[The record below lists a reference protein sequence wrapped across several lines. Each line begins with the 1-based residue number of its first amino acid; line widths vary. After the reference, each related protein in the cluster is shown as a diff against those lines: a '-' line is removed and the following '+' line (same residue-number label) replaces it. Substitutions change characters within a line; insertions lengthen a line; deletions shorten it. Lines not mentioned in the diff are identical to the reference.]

1 MIVKHLNKDVEQI
14 LQSDI
19 IEDDTIE
26 MIKYKI
32 SQELGCEMHEIYLFA
47 QQERSFNLHTI
58 YEDLLKKTDTITS
71 DDVDNICS
79 DFSVEKKSKKS
90 KNYTYDDLLNLLNI
104 DKNTI
109 YFPIG
114 HTLRECAN
122 PFKCNKPLP
131 FDRVE
136 YKTKKKIPQSLSKTL
151 LLDYLPFIDNTLY
164 TVRQSDVDK
173 ELHESYF
180 GDVDLDSTIKA
191 KIDQKTKF
199 LENQKNNITD
209 SSIRLIKFT
218 ILPTQNVQLSLESI
232 FNLFHATELYPMIH
246 YYTGKT
252 IIYKLFSQKKDVH
265 NHKIP
270 LLAESVIYHVGD
282 KDNKVKSVNI
292 YVDNR
297 NSCVLFYED
306 GSIGVHIK
314 KSKTISETDLNV
326 EIQKLLLPIL
336 QIVKE
341 PVYQSGYEYPWKETS
356 NIFTSSTSNVQ
367 MDELE
372 YELQMNTTIVDY
384 KDKFK
389 YISNVCI
396 DITVPKEESQFV
408 YIYKSEY
415 DSNQLYDQVVK
426 YLMAKLDTSKKIT
439 DRLKTMFNLS
449 DANAKKLF
457 ADYSPSETSAVH
469 STAIN
474 VGFKISFVSS
484 PPTVVIHGINN
495 IHYLPSMKTN
505 FNCISNIVTQ
515 TDVTVDVV
523 EFDTKVKDVDVA
535 KDKDVDVDVEKE
547 KPKTVEIVE
556 DFDAFGGDASAYD
569 NDAGEDEEEDETG
582 GGIEDLDKKDKDQY
596 NLKNP
601 NFAVNRLASKYT
613 LKLPGIDYNRKC
625 LRQHVPIIISKKEWQ
640 SEKYKTYR
648 DRLDTMENGD
658 KYVNLQDD
666 HVLVCPKYWSFRKQ
680 KAYLDEADFE
690 KPRSE
695 KDIYEYN
702 LHSKDTRYDLNK
714 DEEYYEYPNYY
725 HNTNKSGPAKYPSF
739 TENNFP
745 CCEKMLHKKKVAE
758 TETKIKENSSNQYIV
773 GKVEPIDTKEK
784 VFKYGYL
791 PEPLY
796 DFFDLVDKKTF
807 RLSVDSDPY
816 ELLRWGVPNKNYQ
829 FLHTMHTIYKL
840 TNKDIDFKTY
850 VGKMEDGFKYAQNGN
865 IYNKYLSFQEFM
877 KDSKHIIHEEAWDLV
892 SSVHDKNIIIFKDN
906 EESVELI
913 CPSNVYGKKI
923 DSRKQCI
930 MLYYFEKDNCYEPI
944 IKKPQNKH
952 DVQFEFDVQDPYLKD
967 AFETIIKTYE
977 KCKPI
982 IDYENDEDGYT
993 PVSNISSTEMYDTL
1007 YDKYFEE
1014 IQQVSQYNKCI
1025 GFIVEGFFI
1034 PCYPSKLIQ
1043 DVTEI
1048 DEPPSKGVV
1057 ETIEFLNRMH
1067 TSFEFPCRP
1076 HYKVIK
1082 QSEITGILT
1091 ETFHYVPCI
1100 PLKNTKK
1107 IGLEM
1112 YYGNL
1117 THEYIQFKENSEDLQ
1132 RVKTTQRILYEK
1144 YGFTYCKNQLM
1155 IALNQHAYVENR
1167 NKIKKIIY
1175 SKKPY
1180 NEKLEE
1186 VTQEIH
1192 KVLQKHL
1199 GMKIEWVTQ
1208 MPDEYIQDMLDQCPN
1223 GFCDGKLYLPKINLV
1238 TKEPNDY
1245 YKRLADELIRNKQVE
1260 LFVLK
1265 PEIQFYVPYQANDN
1279 ELILDGNVI
1288 ESYLKQLGKV
1298 AKVHKYYDNVNML
1311 TVERKKLIFS
1321 VIKLDKIKITE

>member
-1 MIVKHLNKDVEQI
+1 MIVKHLNKEQEQI

-26 MIKYKI
+26 MIKYKV
-32 SQELGCEMHEIYLFA
+32 SQELGCEMHEIYLFS
-47 QQERSFNLHTI
+47 QQERYFNLHTI
-58 YEDLLKKTDTITS
+58 YEELLKKTDTITS

-79 DFSVEKKSKKS
+79 DFSIESKK
-90 KNYTYDDLLNLLNI
+90 KQKKKDYTYDELLNLLNI

-122 PFKCNKPLP
+122 PFKCTKPLP
-131 FDRVE
+131 FDRIG
-136 YKTKKKIPQSLSKTL
+136 YKIKKQIQSLSKTV

-164 TVRQSDVDK
+164 AVRKSDVDK

-180 GDVDLDSTIKA
+180 DTELDSPETIKE
-191 KIDQKTKF
+191 KIVEKTKF
-199 LENQKNNITD
+199 LSNQQKNNITD
-209 SSIRLIKFT
+209 SSIRIIKFT

-252 IIYKLFSQKKDVH
+252 VIYKLFTQEKDVH

-270 LLAESVIYHVGD
+270 VLAESVIYHVGD
-282 KDNKVKSVNI
+282 KDIKVKSVNI

-314 KSKTISETDLNV
+314 KSKTISEKDLNT

-341 PVYQSGYEYPWKETS
+341 PVYQSGYEYSWNESS
-356 NIFTSSTSNVQ
+356 NIFTSSNYNVQ
-367 MDELE
+367 VDELE
-372 YELQMNTTIVDY
+372 YEVQMNTHILDH

-389 YISNVCI
+389 YFSNVCI
-396 DITVPKEESQFV
+396 DITVPKEESQFI

-415 DSNQLYDQVVK
+415 DSNLLYDQVIK

-457 ADYSPSETSAVH
+457 TDYAPSETSAVH

-474 VGFKISFVSS
+474 IGFKISFVSS

-495 IHYLPSMKTN
+495 IHYLPSIKTN
-505 FNCISNIVTQ
+505 FNCISNIVNQNLDIPIETEK
-515 TDVTVDVV
+515 DVV
-523 EFDTKVKDVDVA
+523 NDVIP
-535 KDKDVDVDVEKE
+535 
-547 KPKTVEIVE
+547 KPVEIVE
-556 DFDAFGGDASAYD
+556 DFDTFDAFGGDASAYD
-569 NDAGEDEEEDETG
+569 NDAGEDEEEGENTG
-582 GGIEDLDKKDKDQY
+582 GGIEDLDKIDKHQY
-596 NLKNP
+596 DLKNP
-601 NFAVNRLASKYT
+601 NFAINRLKSKYT
-613 LKLPGIDYNRKC
+613 LKLPDGTDYNKKC
-625 LRQHVPIIISKKEWQ
+625 LRQFVPIIISKKEWET
-640 SEKYKTYR
+640 EKYKLYR

-658 KYVNLQDD
+658 KFVNIQDD
-666 HVLVCPKYWSFRKQ
+666 HVLVCPKYWSFKKQ
-680 KAYLDEADFE
+680 KAYIDEEDFE

-695 KDIYEYN
+695 KDIYEFN
-702 LHSKDTRYDLNK
+702 LNSKKTRYDLNK
-714 DEEYYEYPNYY
+714 DEEYYEYPTY
-725 HNTNKSGPAKYPSF
+725 HHSSNKSGPAKYPSF

-745 CCEKMLHKKKVAE
+745 CCEKMLHKKKVVE
-758 TETKIKENSSNQYIV
+758 TEVQTKIKENSSNQYIV

-796 DFFDLVDKKTF
+796 DFFDLVGKKTF
-807 RLSVDSDPY
+807 RESVDSEPY

-865 IYNKYLSFQEFM
+865 IFNKYLSFQEFM

-906 EESVELI
+906 DESVELI
-913 CPSNVYGKKI
+913 CPSNIYGKKI

-952 DVQFEFDVQDPYLKD
+952 DVQFEFDVQDIYLKQ
-967 AFETIIKTYE
+967 AFETITKTYE

-982 IDYENDEDGYT
+982 IDYEIEEDDYN
-993 PVSNISSTEMYDTL
+993 PVSNISSTEMYDKL
-1007 YDKYFEE
+1007 YDKYED

-1025 GFIVEGFFI
+1025 GFIVEDFFI
-1034 PCYPSKLIQ
+1034 PCYPSKLIR
-1043 DVTEI
+1043 DVNEI
-1048 DEPPSKGVV
+1048 DEPTSKGVV

-1067 TSFEFPCRP
+1067 SSFEIPCRP

-1100 PLKNTKK
+1100 PEKNTKK
-1107 IGLEM
+1107 VGLEP

-1155 IALNQHAYVENR
+1155 IALNQHEYVENR
-1167 NKIKKIIY
+1167 NKIKKLIH
-1175 SKKPY
+1175 SKKTY

-1192 KVLQKHL
+1192 KVLRKHL
-1199 GMKIEWVTQ
+1199 SMKIEWVNE

-1223 GFCDGKLYLPKINLV
+1223 GFCEGKLYLPKINLV

-1245 YKRLADELIRNKQVE
+1245 YKRVADELIRNKQVE

-1265 PEIQFYVPYQANDN
+1265 PEIQFYVPYQGQDS

-1288 ESYLKQLGKV
+1288 ENYLEQLGKP

-1311 TVERKKLIFS
+1311 MVERKKLIFS

>member
-1 MIVKHLNKDVEQI
+1 MIVKHLNKDIEQI

-26 MIKYKI
+26 MIKYKV

-47 QQERSFNLHTI
+47 QQERQFNLHTI
-58 YEDLLKKTDTITS
+58 YEELLKKTDTITS
-71 DDVDNICS
+71 DDVDNICADVS
-79 DFSVEKKSKKS
+79 IEKSKKTKTKKTKES
-90 KNYTYDDLLNLLNI
+90 YTYDELLNLLNI
-104 DKNTI
+104 DTNTI

-122 PFKCNKPLP
+122 PFKCTKPLP

-136 YKTKKKIPQSLSKTL
+136 YKTKKNIPLSLSKTI
-151 LLDYLPFIDNTLY
+151 LLDYFPFIDNTLY
-164 TVRQSDVDK
+164 VVRQSDLDK
-173 ELHESYF
+173 ELHDSYF
-180 GDVDLDSTIKA
+180 GDVDLDTIATIKSN
-191 KIDQKTKF
+191 IDQKTKF
-199 LENQKNNITD
+199 LANQQNNITD
-209 SSIRLIKFT
+209 SSVRFIQFT
-218 ILPTQNVQLSLESI
+218 ILPTQTVQLSLESI

-252 IIYKLFSQKKDVH
+252 VIYKLFTQEKDVH

-270 LLAESVIYHVGD
+270 VLAESVIYHVGD
-282 KDNKVKSVNI
+282 KDIKTKSVNI

-314 KSKTISETDLNV
+314 KSKSISETDLNA

-341 PVYQSGYEYPWKETS
+341 PVYQSGYEYSWEETS
-356 NIFTSSTSNVQ
+356 NIFTSSSSNIRI
-367 MDELE
+367 DELE
-372 YELQMNTTIVDY
+372 YELQLTTNILDQ
-384 KDKFK
+384 KEKFK

-396 DITVPKEESQFV
+396 DITVPKEESQLI
-408 YIYKSEY
+408 YIYKSGY

-457 ADYSPSETSAVH
+457 ADYAPSETSAVH

-474 VGFKISFVSS
+474 IGFKISFISS
-484 PPTVVIHGINN
+484 PPTVVIQGINN

-505 FNCISNIVTQ
+505 FNCISNIVNGNLELPTEIEM
-515 TDVTVDVV
+515 DKKEVKEPVV
-523 EFDTKVKDVDVA
+523 EV
-535 KDKDVDVDVEKE
+535 
-547 KPKTVEIVE
+547 VE
-556 DFDAFGGDASAYD
+556 DFQEEPDAFGGDGSAYD
-569 NDAGEDEEEDETG
+569 NDPGSDEEEENTG
-582 GGIEDLDKKDKDQY
+582 GGIEDLDKIDKDQY

-601 NFAVNRLASKYT
+601 NFAVNRLLSKYN
-613 LKLPGIDYNRKC
+613 LDLPGVDYNRKC
-625 LRQHVPIIISKKEWQ
+625 LRQHVPIIISKKEWE
-640 SEKYKTYR
+640 SDKYKLYK

-658 KYVNLQDD
+658 KYVSIQDD
-666 HVLVCPKYWSFRKQ
+666 HVLVCPKYWSFKKQ
-680 KAYLDEADFE
+680 KAYLDDADFE
-690 KPRSE
+690 QPRS
-695 KDIYEYN
+695 KDDIFEFN
-702 LHSKDTRYDLNK
+702 AVNSKITRYELNK
-714 DEEYYEYPNYY
+714 HGEYYEYPNY
-725 HNTNKSGPAKYPSF
+725 HHSSNIPNQAKYPYF
-739 TENNFP
+739 TKNNFP
-745 CCEKMLHKKKVAE
+745 CCGLLLHKKKQAE
-758 TETKIKENSSNQYIV
+758 TEIETKVKENSTNQYIV

-791 PEPLY
+791 PEPLC
-796 DFFDLVDKKTF
+796 DFFDLVEKKIF
-807 RLSVDSDPY
+807 RESVDSDPY

-892 SSVHDKNIIIFKDN
+892 SNVHDKNIIIFKDN
-906 EESVELI
+906 DDAVELI

-923 DSRKQCI
+923 DVKKQCI
-930 MLYYFEKDNCYEPI
+930 MLYYFEKDNCYEPM
-944 IKKPQNKH
+944 IKKPKNKH
-952 DVQFEFDVQDPYLKD
+952 DVQFEFDVQDPYLKQ
-967 AFETIIKTYE
+967 AFETITKTYE
-977 KCKPI
+977 RCKPI
-982 IDYENDEDGYT
+982 IDYEIEEDAYT

-1007 YDKYFEE
+1007 YDKFFED
-1014 IQQVSQYNKCI
+1014 IQQVSQYNKCV
-1025 GFIVEGFFI
+1025 GFIVEQFFI
-1034 PCYPSKLIQ
+1034 PCYPSKLIP
-1043 DVTEI
+1043 DVHEI
-1048 DEPPSKGVV
+1048 VEPPSKGVV

-1067 TSFEFPCRP
+1067 SSFDFPCRP

-1082 QSEITGILT
+1082 QSQITGILT

-1100 PLKNTKK
+1100 PEKNTKK
-1107 IGLEM
+1107 IALEI

-1132 RVKTTQRILYEK
+1132 RVKTTHRILYEK

-1155 IALNQHAYVENR
+1155 IALNQHEYVENR
-1167 NKIKKIIY
+1167 NKIKKIIHV
-1175 SKKPY
+1175 KKAY

-1186 VTQEIH
+1186 ITQEIH
-1192 KVLQKHL
+1192 KVMQKHL
-1199 GMKIEWVTQ
+1199 GMKIEWVNE
-1208 MPDEYIQDMLDQCPN
+1208 MPDSYIQDMLDQCPN
-1223 GFCDGKLYLPKINLV
+1223 GFCDGKLYLPKTNLV

-1245 YKRLADELIRNKQVE
+1245 YKRLADDLIRNKQVE

-1265 PEIQFYVPYQANDN
+1265 PEIQFYVPYQAQEN

-1288 ESYLKQLGKV
+1288 ENYLEQLGKP
-1298 AKVHKYYDNVNML
+1298 AKVHKYYDNVNL
-1311 TVERKKLIFS
+1311 LKVERKKLIFS